1 MSNEYKRCGLYVAL
15 AVVGGKWKPLVLF
28 HLQGGP
34 KRFGELKRAVE
45 GISEKVLIQ
54 QLRELV
60 EAGVLD
66 RRDYQRVPPMVD
78 YTLTP
83 LGTTLVHALMPL
95 CAWGTEHE
103 QQVAEVMRAAVEA
116 RQLEARAGGK

>member
-1 MSNEYKRCGLYVAL
+1 MSDEYKRCGLPVAL

-28 HLQGGP
+28 HLQDGP
-34 KRFGELKRAVE
+34 KRFGELKRAVD

-83 LGTTLVHALMPL
+83 LGKTLVHALMPL
-95 CAWGTEHE
+95 CAWGIEHE
-103 QQVAEVMRAAVEA
+103 QEVTDVLRAAVDA